1 MAQSGHQPILLVDG
15 QVSVPPLSGELW
27 RCRRPLE
34 RGPHSQTPAREL
46 RVAKLTSQPRARLAL
61 LGGRGE
67 LAALPAPRGAGLAP
81 SCEPG
86 PRLPRVS
93 PQCNPTL
100 RQLEAQIVLLT

>member
-15 QVSVPPLSGELW
+15 QVSVPPLSGELC

-46 RVAKLTSQPRARLAL
+46 RAAKLTSQPRARLAL
-61 LGGRGE
+61 LLGGE
-67 LAALPAPRGAGLAP
+67 LAALRAPRGAGLAP

-86 PRLPRVS
+86 PHLPRVS